1 MGLIYH
7 MSSINFMKKMIRKYS
22 KTNLFIIDENLWN
35 WAKYRASVLSCN
47 SVSEYVFDLIRK
59 DKKKFEGKNTE

>member
-1 MGLIYH
+1 MINKYH
-7 MSSINFMKKMIRKYS
+7 

-35 WAKYRASVLSCN
+35 WAKDRASVLGCN